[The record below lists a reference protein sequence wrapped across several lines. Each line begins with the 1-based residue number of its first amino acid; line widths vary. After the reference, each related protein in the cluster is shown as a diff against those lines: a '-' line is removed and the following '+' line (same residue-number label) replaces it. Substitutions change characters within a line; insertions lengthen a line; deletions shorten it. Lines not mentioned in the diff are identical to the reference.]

1 MTSAPPVPRPLRRTA
16 WPPRR
21 PRRPRGPLAAVW
33 AMAAVWAGVLSY
45 LSVRRYDAFWTGRF
59 DLGNMVQAVWSTA
72 QGRPLETTD
81 VAGDQFVRLGAHVDP
96 ILILFTPL
104 AWTGALP
111 QALLV
116 AQAVIV
122 ATGALP
128 AYWLGRRW
136 LGDERL
142 AVAGAAVYLLY
153 PPLLWTT
160 LTEFHPV
167 TLAAPLLLFCIWAA
181 EERRHAILTVC
192 AVLAALTKEEV
203 GLALAMLGLWMVVR
217 GLGRRYGAALAAA
230 SLAWVAFAVLVVIP
244 RFNDGRGSAF
254 VDRYATLGE
263 DGAGV
268 SRTLLTRPWEAAE
281 LVASYDR
288 LSYLV
293 ALLVPLAFLSLA
305 APLLAAGALPEVLIN
320 VLSDWF
326 PQYSI
331 EFQYVAVIVPFLVA
345 AAILGLARLRR
356 LERPAWLARALQ
368 RDGAVAAVWVGV
380 VLVSGV
386 HLGPLPWWNAVP
398 VVGSDERVEQY
409 RVDEHAAA
417 AARAVALIPDGVP
430 VSAGNLLGAHLSERE
445 RILTF
450 PAVGE
455 AQWVLVDRRRPYLAD
470 RLAPVSHAIRVAELR
485 ARPDMRRVLDD
496 DGVMV
501 FRRVAPSSG
510 PAGPGEPG

>member
-1 MTSAPPVPRPLRRTA
+1 MTSAPPVPRPLPRSAWRARRA
-16 WPPRR
+16 GWPRWPLATVW
-21 PRRPRGPLAAVW
+21 GLAAVW
-33 AMAAVWAGVLSY
+33 AGLFSY
-45 LSVRRYDAFWTGRF
+45 LSIRRHDAFWTGRF

-81 VAGDQFVRLGAHVDP
+81 ITGNQFVRLGAHVDP
-96 ILILFTPL
+96 ILVLFTPL
-104 AWTGALP
+104 AWTGVLP

-122 ATGALP
+122 AAGALP

-142 AVAGAAVYLLY
+142 AVAAAAVYLLY
-153 PPLLWTT
+153 PPLQWAT

-181 EERRHAILTVC
+181 EERRYVLLSVA

-203 GLALAMLGLWMVVR
+203 GLALAVLGVWMIVR
-217 GLGRRYGAALAAA
+217 GRGRRYGAALAAA
-230 SLAWVAFAVLVVIP
+230 GLAWVAVAVLVIIP
-244 RFNDGRGSAF
+244 HFNEGQGSAF
-254 VDRYATLGE
+254 VDRYASLGD

-268 SRTLLTRPWEAAE
+268 TRTLLTRPWEVAE
-281 LVASYDR
+281 VLASYDR

-293 ALLVPLAFLSLA
+293 ALLAPLAFLSLA

-320 VLSDWF
+320 GLSDWF

-345 AAILGLARLRR
+345 AAILGLARVRR
-356 LERPAWLARALQ
+356 AERPVWLVRALE
-368 RDGAVAAVWVGV
+368 RDGAVAAGWVAL

-386 HLGPLPWWNAVP
+386 YLGPLPWWGGVP
-398 VVGSDERVEQY
+398 AVGSDERTEQY
-409 RVDEHAAA
+409 RLGEHAEA
-417 AARAVALIPDGVP
+417 AARAVAMIPDDVP
-430 VSAGNLLGAHLSERE
+430 VSAGNLIGAHLSERE

-450 PAVGE
+450 PVVDE
-455 AQWVLVDRRRPYLAD
+455 AQWVVLDRRRPYLGD
-470 RLAPVSHAIRVAELR
+470 RLVPAAHAAAVARLR
-485 ARPDMRRVLDD
+485 ARPDMRLVLDD

-501 FRRVAPSSG
+501 FRRVPAAGSG
-510 PAGPGEPG
+510 GAG

>member
-1 MTSAPPVPRPLRRTA
+1 VTSAPPVPRPLPRADWPSRRVG
-16 WPPRR
+16 RLR
-21 PRRPRGPLAAVW
+21 LPLAAVW
-33 AMAAVWAGVLSY
+33 GMAAAWAALFSY
-45 LSVRRYDAFWTGRF
+45 LSVRRHDAVWTGRF

-81 VAGDQFVRLGAHVDP
+81 VAGEQFVRLGAHVDP
-96 ILILFTPL
+96 ILVLFTPL

-116 AQAVIV
+116 SQALIV
-122 ATGALP
+122 ASGALP

-142 AVAGAAVYLLY
+142 AVAAAAVYLLY
-153 PPLLWTT
+153 PPLCWAT

-181 EERRHAILTVC
+181 EERRYALLTTF

-203 GLALAMLGLWMVVR
+203 GLALAVLGLWMVVR

-230 SLAWVAFAVLVVIP
+230 SLAWVAFATLVVVP

-254 VDRYATLGE
+254 VDRYATLGD
-263 DGAGV
+263 DGGDVAG
-268 SRTLLTRPWEAAE
+268 TLLTRPWEAAE
-281 LVASYDR
+281 LLASYDR
-288 LSYLV
+288 LSYLM
-293 ALLVPLAFLSLA
+293 ALLAPLAFLSLA

-320 VLSDWF
+320 TLSDWF

-345 AAILGLARLRR
+345 AAILGLASLRR
-356 LERPAWLARALQ
+356 RRRPAWLARAL
-368 RDGAVAAVWVGV
+368 RRGGAVAAAWVGV
-380 VLVSGV
+380 VLLSGV
-386 HLGPLPWWNAVP
+386 YLGPLPWWSGVP
-398 VVGSDERVEQY
+398 GVGSDERAEQY
-409 RVDEHAAA
+409 RVGAHAAA
-417 AARAVALIPDGVP
+417 AARAAALIPDDVP
-430 VSAGNLLGAHLSERE
+430 VSAGNLLGAHLSDRE

-450 PAVGE
+450 PAIGE
-455 AQWVLVDRRRPYLAD
+455 ARWVVVDRQRPYLGD
-470 RLAPVSHAIRVAELR
+470 RLAPVGHAAQVARLS
-485 ARPDMRRVLDD
+485 ARPDMRLVFDE

-501 FRRVAPSSG
+501 FRRVGAGG
-510 PAGPGEPG
+510 PA